1 MWIFQRPLA
10 VFVIVVLV
18 IGAGLFVSDMIAGL
32 RGPTMVK
39 VTEPKLSSVASQGK
53 ATFNANC
60 ASCHGKNASGTG
72 KGPPLVHNI
81 YNAGHH
87 ADGAFFLAA
96 KRGTR
101 QHHWK
106 FGNMPAQPQVNEGDV
121 KTIIQY
127 IRELQ
132 RANGIEFQPHNM

>member
-10 VFVIVVLV
+10 VFVIVILV

-32 RGPTMVK
+32 RGQTVVK
-39 VTEPKLSSVASQGK
+39 VTEPKLSSVALQGK
-53 ATFNANC
+53 ATFSANC
-60 ASCHGKNASGTG
+60 ASCHGKSAVGTE

-81 YNAGHH
+81 YNPGHH

-106 FGNMPAQPQVNEGDV
+106 FGNMPAQPQVNEDDV
-121 KTIIQY
+121 RAIIQY
-127 IRELQ
+127 VRELQ
-132 RANGIEFQPHNM
+132 RANGIKSQPHNM